1 MFSRIATIVGLTV
14 VLAACSKNSQGT
26 EGMSP
31 PPRDT
36 VRTTQRSDRVVDSTR
51 MDTVSHGKD
60 STRMRTDSTGQR

>member
-1 MFSRIATIVGLTV
+1 MSSRIVTLLGLTV
-14 VLAACSKNSQGT
+14 VLAACSKNSQTTDGA
-26 EGMSP
+26 SP

-51 MDTVSHGKD
+51 MDTVTHGKD